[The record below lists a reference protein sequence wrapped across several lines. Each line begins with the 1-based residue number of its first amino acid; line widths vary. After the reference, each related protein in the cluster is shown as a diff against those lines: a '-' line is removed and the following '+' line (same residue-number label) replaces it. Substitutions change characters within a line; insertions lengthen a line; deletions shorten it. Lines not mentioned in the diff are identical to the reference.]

1 MKFRNSKYF
10 YYILFIIFLSIIVII
25 TYNSIS
31 FAAYPKLVNKIT
43 SAFEKI
49 KSYIVEIATPAA
61 AVAIGA
67 GFMMQKFSF
76 GDEERIRT
84 GKKLIRTSF
93 VSYAFILLLDMIIN
107 LIETLVS

>member
-1 MKFRNSKYF
+1 MKLKNSKIFHYF
-10 YYILFIIFLSIIVII
+10 LFTIFLSIILLIS
-25 TYNSIS
+25 YNSIS
-31 FAAYPKLVNKIT
+31 FCAYPKLVTKIT
-43 SAFEKI
+43 SAFEKV

-67 GFMMQKFSF
+67 GFLMQKFSF

>member
-25 TYNSIS
+25 TYYSIS
-31 FAAYPKLVNKIT
+31 FAAYPKIVNKIT